1 MKKNN
6 AIIKH
11 LMKRASSKEDN
22 IANALGGLSFNKLI
36 DVIIAINE
44 VYGGYDHLIPHPM
57 EELGEYDFGID
68 KNDTYKVLQFFKK
81 ATDIDIQ
88 NEFDVMSPY
97 FVIDDMQPRSCT
109 KDVMR
114 SFIYESTNDL
124 MDLAEVIVRNI
135 NNKTFIDSL
144 PETIKNL
151 AM

>member
-6 AIIKH
+6 IIIKR
-11 LMKRASSKEDN
+11 LMKRTASKEND
-22 IANALGGLSFNKLI
+22 IANALGGLSFDKLI
-36 DVIIAINE
+36 DVIMAVNE
-44 VYGGYDHLIPHPM
+44 VSGGYDHLIPHPM

-135 NNKTFIDSL
+135 DSKSFRDSL
-144 PETIKNL
+144 PENIKEL